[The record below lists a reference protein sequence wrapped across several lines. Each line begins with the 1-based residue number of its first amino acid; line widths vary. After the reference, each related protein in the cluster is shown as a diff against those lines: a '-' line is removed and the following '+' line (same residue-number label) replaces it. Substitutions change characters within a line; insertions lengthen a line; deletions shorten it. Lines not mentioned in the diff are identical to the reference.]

1 MTLTDTYKGYTIAY
15 DGRRFT
21 ILLDDKEQT
30 NRPKDLDACI
40 AWVDRQLKEEFV
52 RTKVIVESSHRDAF
66 KEAEATSVVGNR
78 AWVSYSDGT
87 REMVDVANLR
97 ALSSDNLTKINN
109 FKTLTAQAE
118 AIKKEAY
125 AIKSSLEVFDVNSM
139 LVVK

>member
-1 MTLTDTYKGYTIAY
+1 MNLKDTYRGYTIAY

-21 ILLDDKEQT
+21 ILLDDTEQP

-52 RTKVIVESSHRDAF
+52 RTKVIVEGSWKDAF
-66 KEAEATSVVGNR
+66 KEAEATSIVDNR
-78 AWVSYSDGT
+78 AWVVYPDGK

-125 AIKSSLEVFDVNSM
+125 AIKSSLEVLDVNSM

>member
-1 MTLTDTYKGYTIAY
+1 MTLTDIYKGYTIAY
-15 DGRRFT
+15 DGKRFAI
-21 ILLDDKEQT
+21 ILNNKEQT

-52 RTKVIVESSHRDAF
+52 RTKVIVEGSWRNTF
-66 KEAEATSVVGNR
+66 KEAEATSIVDNR
-78 AWVSYSDGT
+78 AWVVYPDGK
-87 REMVDVANLR
+87 REMVDAQYLR
-97 ALSSDNLTKINN
+97 VLSDDNLTKIDN

-118 AIKKEAY
+118 ALTKEAY